1 MHVVRGKVDVE
12 GNELVAGDAVATQD
26 QDALRVRATDDTEL
40 LLFDM
45 A

>member
-1 MHVVRGKVDVE
+1 MVADGE
-12 GNELVAGDAVATQD
+12 ELVAGDAVATQD
-26 QDALRVRATDDTEL
+26 QDRLTVRATDGAEL